1 MWFIPE
7 FVVIDD
13 FCFMYLLIIWL
24 FWSLHR
30 RFYRRSL
37 LCDSLDYSLID
48 KIPGRQNDRKT
59 LLGEL
64 NWIFTAVTDTI
75 AWNVLPRGS
84 CFWVN
89 NAFSICHLCTL
100 VHSWRLNLPC
110 RSFSE
115 VVQTRFVSCQ
125 SVQKFLTCWKNYAF
139 GKLFADF
146 SPNVAT
152 NPSASYVVLE
162 EMLILLI
169 LRCVCL
175 SIYHYFTKVQCRDA
189 WDMAAEIC
197 LSQLPSMVE
206 DPNSEF
212 QVCFSGCLGTMLHW

>member
-1 MWFIPE
+1 MHFGTHGW
-7 FVVIDD
+7 
-13 FCFMYLLIIWL
+13 C
-24 FWSLHR
+24 
-30 RFYRRSL
+30 
-37 LCDSLDYSLID
+37 
-48 KIPGRQNDRKT
+48 
-59 LLGEL
+59 
-64 NWIFTAVTDTI
+64 
-75 AWNVLPRGS
+75 
-84 CFWVN
+84 
-89 NAFSICHLCTL
+89 
-100 VHSWRLNLPC
+100 LNLPC

-139 GKLFADF
+139 GKLFSDF

-169 LRCVCL
+169 LQCVCV

-212 QVCFSGCLGTMLHW
+212 QVFHWFSWYYVTLKCNEIAFGIIIICFWKATIFFILLFNVITCCPSKV